1 MSTAPFHGRAFPAK
15 RQLAVGF
22 ARDGHNPEIDFG
34 RIGCVDRKLGVAGLL
49 ALGERR
55 IVEKRETH
63 RALDLERTLAGEE
76 HRGRVGIDA
85 LYVLAAVGRG
95 VGEKGQNL
103 VLVARLLVQAD
114 PPVLSISST
123 A

>member
-22 ARDGHNPEIDFG
+22 AGDGHNPEIDFG
-34 RIGCVDRKLGVAGLL
+34 RIGCVDRKLRVAGLL

-63 RALDLERTLAGEE
+63 RALNLERTLAGEE
-76 HRGRVGIDA
+76 H
-85 LYVLAAVGRG
+85 
-95 VGEKGQNL
+95 
-103 VLVARLLVQAD
+103 
-114 PPVLSISST
+114 
-123 A
+123 